1 MVEILIGIA
10 TCAVVFSLIALGL
23 AMAAFISV
31 KVEKNSQQTVMFPHE
46 QLLKGNVSA
55 DDMLKEMVG
64 DTEDPTQ
71 RVQKIRDRMANASVA
86 PIDEEKLV

>member
-1 MVEILIGIA
+1 MEIAIGISV
-10 TCAVVFSLIALGL
+10 CAVVFSLTAFGL
-23 AMAAFISV
+23 AVAAFIAV

-46 QLLKGNVSA
+46 QMMKAASSA

-64 DTEDPTQ
+64 DTEDPTT
-71 RVQKIRDRMANASVA
+71 RVQKIRDRMANANVS